1 MEWTAFIPWAIA
13 LGSLIVA
20 ILTFNRNGK
29 KDEKNELT
37 EELQKISDINTS
49 LLKVNL
55 KLDQVCA
62 TTNETR
68 SDIKSMKDDMSKVEK
83 RVTVLEENVKAAW
96 LRIDELKE
104 AVKHEQENTM
114 KELGINEETAEWE
127 FEEEK
132 ADE

>member
-20 ILTFNRNGK
+20 MLAFRHNTK

-49 LLKVNL
+49 LLKVNM

-68 SDIKSMKDDMSKVEK
+68 TDIKAMKDDMSKVDK
-83 RVTVLEENVKAAW
+83 RVTVLENTMETVW
-96 LRIDELKE
+96 VRIDELKE
-104 AVKHEQENTM
+104 AVK
-114 KELGINEETAEWE
+114 
-127 FEEEK
+127 
-132 ADE
+132 

>member
-1 MEWTAFIPWAIA
+1 MEWTAYIPWAIA
-13 LGSLIVA
+13 FGSLVVA

-29 KDEKNELT
+29 KDEKKDLT
-37 EELQKISDINTS
+37 EELKTISDINTS
-49 LLKVNL
+49 LLKVNM

-68 SDIKSMKDDMSKVEK
+68 TDIKSMRDDMSKVEK

-104 AVKHEQENTM
+104 AVKHE
-114 KELGINEETAEWE
+114 
-127 FEEEK
+127 
-132 ADE
+132 

>member
-1 MEWTAFIPWAIA
+1 MEWTVYIPWAIA

-29 KDEKNELT
+29 KDEKKDLTDELKT
-37 EELQKISDINTS
+37 ISDINTS
-49 LLKVNL
+49 LLKVNM

-68 SDIKSMKDDMSKVEK
+68 TDIKSMRDDMSKVEK
-83 RVTVLEENVKAAW
+83 RVTVLEENIKAAW

-104 AVKHEQENTM
+104 AVKHE
-114 KELGINEETAEWE
+114 
-127 FEEEK
+127 
-132 ADE
+132 

>member
-1 MEWTAFIPWAIA
+1 MEWTAFIPWVIA
-13 LGSLIVA
+13 LGSLVVA

-29 KDEKNELT
+29 KDERNELT

-104 AVKHEQENTM
+104 AVKHE
-114 KELGINEETAEWE
+114 
-127 FEEEK
+127 
-132 ADE
+132 

>member
-29 KDEKNELT
+29 KDERNELT

-83 RVTVLEENVKAAW
+83 RVTVLEKTMETVW
-96 LRIDELKE
+96 VRIDELKE
-104 AVKHEQENTM
+104 KVK
-114 KELGINEETAEWE
+114 
-127 FEEEK
+127 
-132 ADE
+132 

>member
-13 LGSLIVA
+13 LGSLVVA

-29 KDEKNELT
+29 KDERNELT

-62 TTNETR
+62 TTSETR
-68 SDIKSMKDDMSKVEK
+68 SDIKAMKGDMSKVEK

-96 LRIDELKE
+96 VRIDELKE
-104 AVKHEQENTM
+104 AVKHE
-114 KELGINEETAEWE
+114 
-127 FEEEK
+127 
-132 ADE
+132 

>member
-1 MEWTAFIPWAIA
+1 MEWTSFIPWVIA

-20 ILTFNRNGK
+20 ILTFHKNGK

-68 SDIKSMKDDMSKVEK
+68 TDIKSMRDDMAKVDK
-83 RVTVLEENVKAAW
+83 RVTVLEKTMETVW
-96 LRIDELKE
+96 VRIDELKE
-104 AVKHEQENTM
+104 AVKHE
-114 KELGINEETAEWE
+114 
-127 FEEEK
+127 
-132 ADE
+132 